1 MFFMVIKPA
10 VPSPSAPERMTPM
23 IRSRKIR
30 RRIAKA
36 DRLPGTIIKNNENG
50 NRNVPGQDGS

>member
-1 MFFMVIKPA
+1 MVIKPA